1 MDTMKKSQVKL
12 LELIIQISEIRNS
25 LGLIHQTWQKKR
37 IRELEDNAMETIETE
52 VEIEKGIKG
61 KLPL

>member
-1 MDTMKKSQVKL
+1 M
-12 LELIIQISEIRNS
+12 ELK
-25 LGLIHQTWQKKR
+25 IHQTWQKKR